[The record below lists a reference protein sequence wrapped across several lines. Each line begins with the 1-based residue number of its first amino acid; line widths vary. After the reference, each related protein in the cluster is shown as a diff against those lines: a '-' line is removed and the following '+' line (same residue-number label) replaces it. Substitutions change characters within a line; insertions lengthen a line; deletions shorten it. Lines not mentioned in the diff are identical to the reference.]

1 MKTLKKNN
9 LDQFTAKNLKPN
21 NLIGKKALT
30 SIQGG
35 NVGVVVTIQG
45 IVMEENVS
53 G

>member
-35 NVGVVVTIQG
+35 TGGFVVVIQG
-45 IVMEENVS
+45 IVMEDNLI